1 MRYFVKDEL
10 IFYHTAQANV
20 ETFSKLLDEM
30 GRSDL
35 AVRHIVDEEAL
46 ARAMAEGFSDELEKE
61 VGARMLAA
69 LGDSRALLCTC
80 SSIGSCAEV
89 AAKGSVRPVLR
100 IDRPMAEKAVD
111 CGTLVVVAAALQS
124 TLAPTRALLDKVASE
139 RGVSLEVHEFLCAG
153 AWGKFVAGD
162 GEGYARAIAER
173 LPEAALLGDSIVLA
187 QASMAGATLYCGELA
202 VPVFSSPRLGLE
214 AALYQYDK

>member
-1 MRYFVKDEL
+1 MKDEL
-10 IFYHTAQANV
+10 VFYHTSQANV
-20 ETFSKLLDEM
+20 ETFTKLFEEM

-46 ARAMAEGFSDELEKE
+46 ARAMAEGVSAELESE
-61 VGARMLAA
+61 VSGRMLAA
-69 LGDSRALLCTC
+69 LADSRALLCTC

-89 AAKGSVRPVLR
+89 AASRSTHPVLR

-111 CGTLVVVAAALQS
+111 CGKRVVIAAALQS

-139 RGVSLEVHEFLCAG
+139 RGIVLEIHEFLCSG
-153 AWGKFVAGD
+153 AWDKFVVGD

-173 LPEAALLGDSIVLA
+173 LPEAALLGDSVVLA
-187 QASMAGATLYCGELA
+187 QASMAGATLYCGELG

-214 AALYQYDK
+214 AALEQCDT